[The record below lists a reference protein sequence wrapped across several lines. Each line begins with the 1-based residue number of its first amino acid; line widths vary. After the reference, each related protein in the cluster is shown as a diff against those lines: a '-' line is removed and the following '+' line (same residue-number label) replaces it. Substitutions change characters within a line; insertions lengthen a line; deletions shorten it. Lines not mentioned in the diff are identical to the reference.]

1 MARPA
6 SDSCCLNTGT
16 LDSGSCASA
25 AVTLAFLEALG
36 ERVLVVMLKG
46 IVNPSLLEKDNMQY
60 QEGSEKESTKGRHF
74 AS

>member
-16 LDSGSCASA
+16 LDSGSSALA
-25 AVTLAFLEALG
+25 AVLCLAFLEALG

-46 IVNPSLLEKDNMQY
+46 TVNPSPLEKDNMQY
-60 QEGSEKESTKGRHF
+60 QEGSEKIY
-74 AS
+74 